1 MHFLAPS
8 LLLGLT
14 AAALPYLIHR
24 IGKRRALPIRFAA
37 MQLLLRS
44 ERRVQARRRLREILL
59 LLARTAVAASLPFIF
74 ARPFAERTTDLPVVI
89 LDAQAAVIV
98 LDDSASMQRSRG
110 VGTLFSRAKD
120 RAMALARQ
128 FPSDSE
134 LAFLVTSAGSPPRIS
149 ELEPDRTRVV
159 EAIESARCS
168 SRPADFTVAMRQAA
182 LILAGSSRAH
192 RRVYLFTDL
201 QATGWEDGAGLPS
214 DGAPEVIVDDVSGGA
229 TFENHAI
236 VDTHVEPTAEAGPGG
251 IAVTAEIADF
261 SKRGVPALGV
271 TFRVD
276 GAAVAQG
283 VVDLPAGGHARKR
296 FLHGLPSEGGT
307 SHDLVVEIDG
317 DAFPLDDRR
326 LIHVEMARTLR
337 VLVVDGDPRTTRNE
351 DEAFFFD
358 AAMRNGTQGAV
369 VTTKLIDDV
378 APDGL
383 TSYTVVALLN
393 VAQPTSALAAA
404 LDRFVAAGGG
414 LFISVGDRVDTSIWN
429 ERMVKL
435 LPQPLGLVR
444 TAAALPGQHAGETV
458 DDRPAERLL
467 PLDRRHPLLAAFPEQ
482 GDGLTSARFFKYML
496 LDPVRDTGA
505 RSVVLRYESGAPAL
519 VEREVGKGR
528 VMLLTTTIDREWTD
542 LPIRAGFLPLLREAA
557 RRLVGATDEND
568 STALLVGEPRVL
580 QFTGDAQTVEVI
592 KPDGSVWVGKREQ
605 AGTGDSVVFA
615 DTDEVGIY
623 RVRGAGADGTFTM
636 QSTQDFAVN
645 VDPRESNPTRLAPEK
660 RPDRIAVGSPGAKPP
675 THRVELWHRLAAAL
689 ILILLAESLLT
700 LRWRRAAVA
709 DERYDGNPGRA
720 SIHSDQ
726 RAVAERGEHRLA

>member
-8 LLLGLT
+8 LLLGLA

-74 ARPFAERTTDLPVVI
+74 ARPFAERTTDLPVVT

-120 RAMALARQ
+120 RALALARQ

-134 LAFLVTSAGSPPRIS
+134 LAFLVTSAGSAPRIS
-149 ELEPDRTRVV
+149 ELEPDRARVV
-159 EAIESARCS
+159 EAIESAACS
-168 SRPADFTVAMRQAA
+168 ARSADFTAAMRQAG
-182 LILAGSSRAH
+182 LILASTTRAH

-201 QATGWEDGAGLPS
+201 QATGWEDGSGLPS
-214 DGAPEVIVDDVSGGA
+214 EGAPDVIVDDISGGVA
-229 TFENHAI
+229 FENRAVI
-236 VDTHVEPTAEAGPGG
+236 DARVEPTDEAGPGG

-261 SKRGVPALGV
+261 TKKGAPALGV

-276 GAAVAQG
+276 GIAIAQG
-283 VVDLPAGGHARKR
+283 VVDLPPGGHARKR
-296 FLHGLPSEGGT
+296 FLHSLPGEGGT

-337 VLVVDGDPRTTRNE
+337 VLALDGDPRTVRNE
-351 DEAFFFD
+351 DEAFFFE
-358 AAMRNGTQGAV
+358 AALRNGTQGAM
-369 VTTKLIDDV
+369 VTTKLVDDV
-378 APDGL
+378 APDSLAG
-383 TSYTVVALLN
+383 YTVVALLN

-404 LDRFVAAGGG
+404 LDRFVSAGGG

-429 ERMVKL
+429 DRMVRL
-435 LPQPLGLVR
+435 LPQPLGLIR
-444 TAAALPGQHAGETV
+444 TAAAVPGQHAGETV

-482 GDGLTSARFFKYML
+482 GDGLASARFFKYML
-496 LDPVRDTGA
+496 LDPVRDTAA
-505 RSVVLRYESGAPAL
+505 RSVILRYESGAPAL

-528 VMLLTTTIDREWTD
+528 VMLLTTTVDREWTD
-542 LPIRAGFLPLLREAA
+542 LPIRAGFLPLLRESA

-568 STALLVGEPRVL
+568 SSTLLVGEPRML
-580 QFTGDAQTVEVI
+580 RFAGDAQTLEVI
-592 KPDGSVWVGKREQ
+592 RPDGSVWVGKREQ
-605 AGTGDSVVFA
+605 AGSGASLVFT
-615 DTDEVGIY
+615 DTDQVGIY
-623 RVRGAGADGTFTM
+623 RVRGAGAEGTFTM

-645 VDPRESNPTRLAPEK
+645 VDPRESNPARLAPEK

-675 THRVELWHRLAAAL
+675 THRVELWHGLAGVL
-689 ILILLAESLLT
+689 ILILLAESILT
-700 LRWRRAAVA
+700 LRWRRPAVA
-709 DERYDGNPGRA
+709 DEG
-720 SIHSDQ
+720 
-726 RAVAERGEHRLA
+726 